1 MRTCSIRTIVQA
13 AAIAMLSVVSAQATT
28 PEALSVPMLK
38 EAYLECERKAL
49 VQPISAGEIA
59 WCSDVYEA
67 LKIRAFDGDWRR
79 LWMWTRENLAPGNT
93 V

>member
-1 MRTCSIRTIVQA
+1 MKSCSVRSLAQA
-13 AAIAMLSVVSAQATT
+13 AALACFAAAPSGAASPETLSIPV
-28 PEALSVPMLK
+28 LK
-38 EAYLECERKAL
+38 DAYLECERKAL

-67 LKIRAFDGDWRR
+67 LKLRAFDGDWKR
-79 LWMWTRENLAPGNT
+79 LWIWTRENLAPGNS